1 MSTSLNR
8 GRLRRPG
15 RGLKTE
21 EKAVKTDSI
30 NRLTHKNPDTP
41 FAKDWEAF
49 KEFVLDANAS
59 DAGAASAQEHLHI
72 DLGAVACALLEKAS
86 SSQWK
91 PDPRTWP
98 VRDLHSPD

>member
-30 NRLTHKNPDTP
+30 NRLTHRNSDTP
-41 FAKDWEAF
+41 PT
-49 KEFVLDANAS
+49 VRPT
-59 DAGAASAQEHLHI
+59 
-72 DLGAVACALLEKAS
+72 KAHNKTQS
-86 SSQWK
+86 
-91 PDPRTWP
+91 
-98 VRDLHSPD
+98 